1 MKYWNELKKAVL
13 NENFYETEEVIIQI
27 ESTDNSSN
35 EIFNYIESIL
45 LLMEENPDLDYGERG
60 PLVHFMEKYYRK
72 GYEERLVDS
81 IKRRPTMQTVWMI
94 NRIIND
100 PKLLNKQDYLDVL
113 SSVANYDNIDKV
125 VKDEINSFL
134 DYQNN
139 KE

>member
-45 LLMEENPDLDYGERG
+45 LLMEENPDLDYGEPG

-113 SSVANYDNIDKV
+113 SSVANYDSIDKV

-139 KE
+139 RE

>member
-45 LLMEENPDLDYGERG
+45 LLMEENPDLDYGEPG